1 MSGLRKLQ
9 NALYSAR
16 LGVEG
21 NLRVRF
27 PVNFRRAIISCACC
41 FALAAVAAGLP
52 DFDSLRARL
61 QAGEHQAVLDELRS
75 LEFDFAGE
83 PEFDYLFG
91 VSAIRAGEV
100 NVGAFALE
108 RVLAVSPSH
117 IGARFE
123 LAMSYVLLGNF
134 EVGIKEL
141 EKLLAREN
149 LPESQR
155 QIVLA
160 HLSRIEGELRRRE
173 QAAAERERE
182 RYGFHGSVQTGLS
195 YTDNVNYSPG
205 SDVVLEA
212 APGFRPDEL
221 SPVPDLECSNNFC
234 VFSPGPPIKGWFAD
248 TSAKLD
254 YRHKLDEDDEAVFGF
269 SLFSRDHERGHSRE
283 LGRGL
288 IQRARE
294 SDFRI
299 GDFHVELIH
308 TAGGNRVNLRA
319 AHNVINIGGDHDR
332 DSTSLGIGWLHFV
345 SERLAFRIGGDY
357 ALTRVVPEN
366 SADVDKN
373 LTVGSLGAIWIPA
386 TKDKIIARLFLIYSD
401 EHRLSE
407 SDDGDR
413 KSAGV
418 SAALSFTPRIFPR
431 GTFTLSGSATRAR
444 YKNSRGVN
452 PPISG
457 FVCDVNVIC
466 RKREGKT
473 YTVSLDL
480 DYALEAKG
488 WHLLPRVAF
497 SRADSNFSD
506 FEYDRIEGGI
516 SIRYEW

>member
-9 NALYSAR
+9 NALYFAR
-16 LGVEG
+16 LEVEG
-21 NLRVRF
+21 NLRMWF
-27 PVNFRRAIISCACC
+27 PVNFRRAILSCACC
-41 FALAAVAAGLP
+41 FAMAAFAAGLP
-52 DFDSLRARL
+52 DFDGLRARL

-195 YTDNVNYSPG
+195 YTNNVNYSPD
-205 SDVVLEA
+205 SNVLLEA
-212 APGFRPDEL
+212 TTASPFFRNLPPLPGTPT
-221 SPVPDLECSNNFC
+221 
-234 VFSPGPPIKGWFAD
+234 IKGWFAE

-254 YRHKLDEDDEAVFGF
+254 YRHKLDEEDEAVFGF
-269 SLFSRDHERGHSRE
+269 SLFSRDHERGHRRE
-283 LGRGL
+283 LDDGL
-288 IQRARE
+288 IQRARA
-294 SDFRI
+294 SDIRI
-299 GDFHVELIH
+299 GDFHAELIH
-308 TAGGNRVNLRA
+308 TVGGNRVNLRA

-345 SERLAFRIGGDY
+345 NERLAFRIGGDY
-357 ALTRVVPEN
+357 ALTRVVPD

-418 SAALSFTPRIFPR
+418 STALSFTPRFFPR
-431 GTFTLSGSATRAR
+431 GTFTLSGSATRAK
-444 YKNSRGVN
+444 YKNSRSVN
-452 PPISG
+452 PP
-457 FVCDVNVIC
+457 
-466 RKREGKT
+466 RKREDKT

-497 SRADSNFSD
+497 SRADSNFVD
-506 FEYDRIEGGI
+506 FDYERIEGGI

>member
-9 NALYSAR
+9 DALYFAH
-16 LGVEG
+16 LEVEG

-41 FALAAVAAGLP
+41 LAMAAVAAGLP
-52 DFDSLRARL
+52 DFDGLRARL
-61 QAGEHQAVLDELRS
+61 QAGEHQAVLDELRP

-108 RVLAVSPSH
+108 RVLAVKPSH

-160 HLSRIEGELRRRE
+160 NLSRIEGELRRRE
-173 QAAAERERE
+173 QAAAERDRE

-212 APGFRPDEL
+212 APAFPIFNPLPGGPLF
-221 SPVPDLECSNNFC
+221 SVG
-234 VFSPGPPIKGWFAD
+234 SPGPPIKGWFAD

-254 YRHKLDEDDEAVFGF
+254 YRHKLDEEDEAVFGF
-269 SLFSRDHERGHSRE
+269 SLVSRDHERGHSRE
-283 LGRGL
+283 LDSGG
-288 IQRARE
+288 IQRARA

-299 GDFHVELIH
+299 GDFHAELIH

-332 DSTSLGIGWLHFV
+332 DSTSFGIGWLRFV

-413 KSAGV
+413 ESAAA
-418 SAALSFTPRIFPR
+418 SAALSFTPRFFPR
-431 GTFTLSGSATRAR
+431 GTFTLSGSATRAE
-444 YKNSRGVN
+444 YQNSRAVN

-466 RKREGKT
+466 RKREDKT
-473 YTVSLDL
+473 YTISLDL

-506 FEYDRIEGGI
+506 FDYERIEGGI

>member
-9 NALYSAR
+9 DALYFAR
-16 LGVEG
+16 LEVEG
-21 NLRVRF
+21 NLRMWL
-27 PVNFRRAIISCACC
+27 PVNFRRAILSCACC
-41 FALAAVAAGLP
+41 FALAASAAGLP
-52 DFDSLRARL
+52 DFDALRARL

-173 QAAAERERE
+173 QAAAERDRE

-212 APGFRPDEL
+212 APGFTI
-221 SPVPDLECSNNFC
+221 SNPLGIPIFS
-234 VFSPGPPIKGWFAD
+234 VGSPGPPIKGWFAD

-254 YRHKLDEDDEAVFGF
+254 YRLKLDEEDEAVLGF
-269 SLFSRDHERGHSRE
+269 SLVSRDHERGHSRE
-283 LGRGL
+283 LDSGG
-288 IQRARE
+288 IQRARA

-299 GDFHVELIH
+299 GDFHAELIH

-373 LTVGSLGAIWIPA
+373 LTVGNLGAIWIPA

-413 KSAGV
+413 ESASV
-418 SAALSFTPRIFPR
+418 SAALSFTPRFFPR
-431 GTFTLSGSATRAR
+431 GTFTLSGSATRAE
-444 YKNSRGVN
+444 YQNSRAVN

-457 FVCDVNVIC
+457 FVCNVNVIC
-466 RKREGKT
+466 RKREDKT

-480 DYALEAKG
+480 DYALGKG

-497 SRADSNFSD
+497 SEAKSNFSD
-506 FEYDRIEGGI
+506 FEYDRLEGGI

>member
-9 NALYSAR
+9 DALYFAR
-16 LGVEG
+16 LEVEG

-27 PVNFRRAIISCACC
+27 PVNFRRAILSCACC
-41 FALAAVAAGLP
+41 LAMAAVAAGLP
-52 DFDSLRARL
+52 DFDGLRARL

-195 YTDNVNYSPG
+195 YTNNVNYSAGSGVVSEATPG
-205 SDVVLEA
+205 IPLGS
-212 APGFRPDEL
+212 F
-221 SPVPDLECSNNFC
+221 FC
-234 VFSPGPPIKGWFAD
+234 MEVGGCFGSPGPPIKGWFAE

-254 YRHKLDEDDEAVFGF
+254 YRHKLDEEDEAVFGF
-269 SLFSRDHERGHSRE
+269 SLFSRDHERGHRRE
-283 LGRGL
+283 LDDGL
-288 IQRARE
+288 IQRARA

-299 GDFHVELIH
+299 GDFHAELIH
-308 TAGGNRVNLRA
+308 TVGGNRVNLRA

-345 SERLAFRIGGDY
+345 NERLAFRIGGDY
-357 ALTRVVPEN
+357 ALTRVVPD

-407 SDDGDR
+407 SNDGDR

-418 SAALSFTPRIFPR
+418 SAALSFTPRFFPR
-431 GTFTLSGSATRAR
+431 GTFTLSGSATRAE
-444 YKNSRGVN
+444 YQNSRAVN
-452 PPISG
+452 PLISG

-466 RKREGKT
+466 RKRKDKT

-506 FEYDRIEGGI
+506 FDYERIEGGI